1 MLEEVVDEDKKR
13 ETRERIREFLAR
25 NYQRHMQKINK
36 VKEAEEDDS
45 DEKMFKPYLS
55 EGTMNLIT

>member
-1 MLEEVVDEDKKR
+1 MFEEVIDEDKKR
-13 ETRERIREFLAR
+13 QRRERIREFLAR

-45 DEKMFKPYLS
+45 DEKMFKP
-55 EGTMNLIT
+55 